1 MKILLEKGATV
12 DKDDVLLVLEGYRN
26 LSEKLPLWAGKRAE
40 TEEPSAD
47 HLRLLMEGKGGLEAV
62 AEVREL
68 FRVWETEVAEK
79 TRSDHRWQLDV
90 KFQQKEVLES
100 LKQSDLIV
108 TVSDETAR
116 DESSSGSSAHDHI
129 YEL

>member
-1 MKILLEKGATV
+1 LEKGATV

-47 HLRLLMEGKGGLEAV
+47 HLRLLMEGKGGPEAV

-68 FRVWETEVAEK
+68 FRVWETEVA
-79 TRSDHRWQLDV
+79 RSDHRWQLDV
-90 KFQQKEVLES
+90 KFQQKEVLDS

-116 DESSSGSSAHDHI
+116 DDESSIGSSSAHDHI